1 MADLSALNLD
11 GWCHNINE
19 LKSFFLSLDFLH
31 VYREYN
37 EREDG
42 LSKEA
47 FSMAMG
53 LLSFTEF
60 YEGEIIGNGMLQLF

>member
-11 GWCHNINE
+11 GWCHNISD

-47 FSMAMG
+47 FSMATG
-53 LLSFTEF
+53 LLSFIEF
-60 YEGEIIGNGMLQLF
+60 H